1 MTRNSL
7 AFRLIASS
15 AAIAIVLLLASAFI
29 LNSLFHQALERNFD
43 ARLRAVMDGVI
54 ANVELQTDGTPAL
67 SSPLADARFSIPM
80 SGWYWQVTRPG
91 GDQTEVLT
99 SESLL
104 ERRLEPTPDDLAN
117 RDADG
122 VASFYMSDN
131 EGKQLRAI
139 EQKFQ
144 LFGSKEQ
151 YSFVVAGNFD
161 ELKAEVSAFRR
172 LLYLMLTLLGLGLL
186 AATLFQVRFG
196 LRPMLD
202 MQQKLND
209 IRSGKAEYLEG
220 RFPDE
225 MQPVAD
231 EMNLV
236 IKTGFEIL
244 ERARTQVGNLAHA
257 LKTPLSV
264 LTNEATASPSPLA
277 NKVLEQTEV
286 MRDHV
291 NLYLDRARRA
301 AQVGALGA
309 TTEVAPVIA
318 GLARTLQRIHK
329 DKNISIRTNVP
340 DTVKFRGERQDF
352 EEMVGN
358 LMENASKWCKSEV
371 AVNVSAIEPRNGRPF
386 LQVEVSDDGPGIPP
400 EKRELAMQRGKRLD
414 ETKPGSGLGLNIV
427 SESADMYGGGI
438 TFDESPRGGL
448 CVRLALPSVVD

>member
-1 MTRNSL
+1 MT
-7 AFRLIASS
+7 
-15 AAIAIVLLLASAFI
+15 
-29 LNSLFHQALERNFD
+29 
-43 ARLRAVMDGVI
+43 
-54 ANVELQTDGTPAL
+54 
-67 SSPLADARFSIPM
+67 
-80 SGWYWQVTRPG
+80 
-91 GDQTEVLT
+91 
-99 SESLL
+99 
-104 ERRLEPTPDDLAN
+104 
-117 RDADG
+117 
-122 VASFYMSDN
+122 DN

-144 LFGSKEQ
+144 LFNSKEY

-172 LLYLMLTLLGLGLL
+172 LLYLMLSLLGLGLL

-196 LRPMLD
+196 LRPMQD

-264 LTNEATASPSPLA
+264 LTNEAASAPSPLA

-301 AQVGALGA
+301 AQVGSLGA
-309 TTEVAPVIA
+309 ATEVAPVLA
-318 GLARTLQRIHK
+318 GLARTLQRIHQEK
-329 DKNISIRTNVP
+329 KISIRMNVP
-340 DTVKFRGERQDF
+340 DAVKFRGERQDF

-358 LMENASKWCKSEV
+358 LMENASKWCKTGFE
-371 AVNVSAIEPRNGRPF
+371 VNVASADPRNGRPF

-400 EKRELAMQRGKRLD
+400 DKRELAMLRGKRLD
-414 ETKPGSGLGLNIV
+414 ETRPGSGLGLNIV
-427 SESADMYGGGI
+427 SETAAMYGGII
-438 TFDESPRGGL
+438 TLDKSALGGL
-448 CVRLALPSVVD
+448 RVRLTLPSVSD